1 MPQSEHEGSDVQLE
15 LELVF
20 GLVLESTNPG
30 FEPGPWQLQPAPAW
44 SMQQVE
50 VAGPF
55 WREEPQA
62 S

>member
-1 MPQSEHEGSDVQLE
+1 VVQLE
-15 LELVF
+15 LGLVF
-20 GLVLESTNPG
+20 GLVLESTYPG
-30 FEPGPWQLQPAPAW
+30 FEIGPWQLQPVPAW